1 MTHFKPHITGFMWHD
16 LLMAISWE
24 NLERAFEITR
34 QDGMLLLHQPGGPGT
49 FWGSRAAIGSEQ
61 FQDFVLRIDTETN
74 LAEVVLKVTYSPGEK
89 CLGVTDRVAEAKRWV
104 ADTNDPASTSTPTQE
119 LVSDRIGMEQY
130 RAWQYARVSKVY
142 RQSGLVYGVLLR
154 RERMAV

>member
-34 QDGMLLLHQPGGPGT
+34 QDGDAKLLHQPGGPGT
-49 FWGSRAAIGSEQ
+49 FGVVAAIGSEQ
-61 FQDFVLRIDTETN
+61 IQDFVLRIDTETN

-104 ADTNDPASTSTPTQE
+104 ADAND
-119 LVSDRIGMEQY
+119 
-130 RAWQYARVSKVY
+130 
-142 RQSGLVYGVLLR
+142 LLR
-154 RERMAV
+154 QAHQRRN